1 MIKRNRIITLV
12 ILVLGLILIVGVF
25 PILLQNVRYYSFW
38 YSGVGMVC
46 LALEE
51 FILMVALVLCVY
63 FIIKPRKTLKGKKN
77 LTKIELIFGGII
89 IYLSL
94 IGIGFLLY
102 GFPIWY
108 TIGSLSYFIMELL
121 IPLLLCF
128 IPGIVIFIHRYF
140 LQKKI
145 QNEV

>member
-1 MIKRNRIITLV
+1 MKKRNRIITLV
-12 ILVLGLILIVGVF
+12 ILFIGLILIIGVF
-25 PILLQNVRYYSFW
+25 PILLRTVRYYSFW
-38 YSGVGMVC
+38 YSGVGQAC
-46 LALEE
+46 LSLEV
-51 FILMVALVLCVY
+51 FVFMITFFLCIY

-77 LTKIELIFGGII
+77 LAKIELIFGGVI
-89 IYLSL
+89 IYFPI

-108 TIGSLSYFIMELL
+108 SIGSLSFFIMTIL

-128 IPGIVIFIHRYF
+128 IPGIIIFIHRYY

-145 QNEV
+145 QNEG